1 MLISWLFAYLNMWTS
16 KKQEG
21 RGHIKYVLHVLF
33 IEQDTFCCNTVS
45 ALNVIQ
51 TMCLKGPTWQ
61 LWLMMS
67 LCIDW

>member
-1 MLISWLFAYLNMWTS
+1 MFAYLNMWTS

-21 RGHIKYVLHVLF
+21 RGHIKYVLHVFF

-51 TMCLKGPTWQ
+51 TMCLKGPTRQ
-61 LWLMMS
+61 L
-67 LCIDW
+67 